1 MSRDASGTSLYGSC
15 SVALEV
21 YLGRQLRLSVE
32 VLNVDA
38 SASSLS
44 SVNRASAWFAVTII
58 GW

>member
-1 MSRDASGTSLYGSC
+1 MSRDASGTGLNDSC

-21 YLGRQLRLSVE
+21 HLSRQFRLSVE

-38 SASSLS
+38 SVSSLS
-44 SVNRASAWFAVTII
+44 RVNRASAWFAVTII